1 MHLIKHFFLA
11 YNDPGNRNKHEK
23 ATHGGLFTASAAAVI
38 SLVEDNQN
46 KLIKQDI
53 ET

>member
-11 YNDPGNRNKHEK
+11 YNDPGKRNKHQK
-23 ATHGGLFTASAAAVI
+23 ATHGGLFTASAAVV

-46 KLIKQDI
+46 NLIKQDI